1 MARLLVLG
9 AGGFIGRA
17 VRRELLAG
25 GHQVTCLDRIAAEA
39 GGSDEAWFQLDL
51 LQASADAFGDV
62 VRRVGPDAVIN
73 CAGLL
78 DGPTELLIRAN
89 VLLVARL
96 LEVARGEGVRL
107 VHLGSAA
114 EYGASEPG
122 RSVSEDDAPHPLT
135 PYAITKLGGT
145 LLVTN
150 AVASGAVSGVVLR
163 LFNPLGPGMPP
174 GSMPGRAAALVREAK
189 ASGARSITM
198 GPLDAWRDFIDLR
211 DAASAIIEAALHP
224 GVTPPLLNVGTGTAV
239 LARDVVH
246 AIAEAAGWQGE
257 VVEQA
262 ALASPRSAA
271 VSWQQAS
278 TSRIQSTLGWRP
290 RRSLREAAASV
301 LAGES

>member
-25 GHQVTCLDRIAAEA
+25 GHQVACLDRMPAEA
-39 GGSDEAWFQLDL
+39 AGSDEAWFQLDL
-51 LQASADAFGDV
+51 LEASADAFGEI
-62 VRRVGPDAVIN
+62 VRRVGPDTLLN
-73 CAGLL
+73 CAGLV
-78 DGPTELLIRAN
+78 DGPTEQLVRAN

-96 LEVARGEGVRL
+96 LEVARAEGVRL

-122 RSVSEDDAPHPLT
+122 RSVSEDDAPHPVT

-150 AVASGAVSGVVLR
+150 AVESGAVSGVVLR

-174 GSMPGRAAALVREAK
+174 GSMPGRAASLVLEAR
-189 ASGARSITM
+189 ASGAESITM
-198 GPLDAWRDFIDLR
+198 GPLDAWRDFLDLR
-211 DAASAIIEAALHP
+211 DAASAIIEAALHR
-224 GVTPPLLNVGTGTAV
+224 GVTPPLLNVGTGAAV
-239 LARDVVH
+239 LARDVVQ
-246 AIAEAAGWQGE
+246 AIADAAGWQGE

-262 ALASPRSAA
+262 ALASPRSAG

-278 TSRIQSTLGWRP
+278 TTRIESVLGWRP
-290 RRSLREAAASV
+290 TRSLGEAAASV
-301 LAGES
+301 LAGEG